1 MLKWS
6 PLQKA
11 QTATGQFVK
20 VSFSLFIRNIIFQ
33 LEEGKGKQGCWDL
46 QSSGRVCAIAK
57 CHLTVCLKG
66 PCQPAAGK
74 GARGQKHSGCFAP
87 APTLILNVF

>member
-1 MLKWS
+1 MLQWS

-11 QTATGQFVK
+11 QTATSQFVK
-20 VSFSLFIRNIIFQ
+20 VSFSLFIHNIIFS
-33 LEEGKGKQGCWDL
+33 ERKGKQGCWDL
-46 QSSGRVCAIAK
+46 QSSGRVCAIAR

-66 PCQPAAGK
+66 PGQPAAGK
-74 GARGQKHSGCFAP
+74 GAWGQKHSGCFAP